1 MKHKEK
7 MKVYKNTTYDNITYY
22 ECQPLKGVSL
32 FAFTKRKLIIDLCKI
47 YGYALFKPINL
58 S

>member
-1 MKHKEK
+1 